1 MGEILEMSRKIN
13 YNSLVYNFK
22 GPTSSIRFIKFGGPI
37 YTYNH
42 LKNGEKNIT
51 TSRKRAKRFLKKVN

>member
-13 YNSLVYNFK
+13 YKSLVYNFK
-22 GPTSSIRFIKFGGPI
+22 GPTSSISFIKFGGPI

-42 LKNGEKNIT
+42 LKNGEKT
-51 TSRKRAKRFLKKVN
+51 LQQVEKEQKDF